1 MDWSLMQIVGRII
14 TLAALKVGFI
24 GIGNMGMS
32 MAKSLI
38 KSGFPVTVFD
48 LNQNAVAEIKL
59 MGAFAASSPGELA
72 ISCDSIISMVRDES
86 QIDQIIFGRKGVW
99 EGITEGKT
107 IIISSTVNP
116 AYCRQLYAKAA
127 LRKVRVLDSPVTDP
141 SGQKHILG
149 GLTIMVGGDKDVVDQ
164 NWPIFEA
171 MGKNI
176 FYMGQIGNGQ
186 VCKLVHQINAF
197 NIAAVTRESLN
208 MGVKAGLDLKTMVE
222 ALSQGLGSTRGLQT
236 MAQNLKVRQSS
247 SSPNA
252 ADRPTT
258 AGMGIR
264 DRMLALELAEEIGAE
279 MPVAD
284 CIQQLDSSLLYQAY
298 SSAMKEYQS

>member
-1 MDWSLMQIVGRII
+1 MA
-14 TLAALKVGFI
+14 TLKVGFI
-24 GIGNMGMS
+24 GIGNMGMP
-32 MAKSLI
+32 MAKSLV
-38 KSGFPVTVFD
+38 KNGFPVTVFD
-48 LNQNAVAEIKL
+48 LNQNAVAEIKTL
-59 MGAFAASSPGELA
+59 GASAAGSPRELSR
-72 ISCDSIISMVRDES
+72 SCDSIISMVRDES
-86 QIDQIIFGRKGVW
+86 QIDQIIFGQKGVW
-99 EGITEGKT
+99 EDITEGKT
-107 IIISSTVNP
+107 IIISSTASP

-127 LRKVRVLDSPVTDP
+127 ARKVRVLDAPVTDP

-164 NWPIFEA
+164 NWPIFQA

-197 NIAAVTRESLN
+197 NIGAVTRESLN
-208 MGVKAGLDLKTMVE
+208 MGLKAGLDLKTMVE

-236 MAQNLKVRQSS
+236 MAQNLKERKSS
-247 SSPNA
+247 SSPQTSA
-252 ADRPTT
+252 ARP
-258 AGMGIR
+258 AIGNMGMR
-264 DRMLALELAEEIGAE
+264 DRVLALELAKEVGAE

-284 CIQQLDSSLLYQAY
+284 YIQELDSSLLYQAY